1 MVNMI
6 ATHLLGPKRHSE
18 VKDSVF
24 ECGIPS
30 VDNARLPFSIKY
42 FVLAIMFVVFD
53 VEIVFFYP
61 WAAGFKSLG
70 WTGYAEMVVFLG
82 FVSIGLAYL
91 FKSRVLDFEKD
102 TQEALQ

>member
-1 MVNMI
+1 MI
-6 ATHLLGPKRHSE
+6 ATHLLGPKRKSPI
-18 VKDSVF
+18 KQAVF

-30 VDNARLPFSIKY
+30 VENAWVPFSIKY

-61 WAAGFKSLG
+61 WAVGFKSLG
-70 WTGYAEMVVFLG
+70 WTGFAEMVVFLG

-91 FKSRVLDFEKD
+91 FKNHVLDFEMD
-102 TQEALQ
+102 TQEALK